1 MASVAAAR
9 ALETGIKAWLE
20 KTRVFL
26 NKPSPVGF
34 FGFFLIFWGFLGG
47 FFGWVFYCQPCL
59 KVEDSS
65 ITLLQNIQQ
74 PLPQSALLSPSVPLE
89 LLAAASSS
97 SSFPSASILTPG
109 SSSLASASFLSNTS
123 SSGDS
128 SSLSNLTNTSLA
140 SVYTVTPTTLPA
152 AMSSVPSSAA
162 AVNFRTGT
170 PLLAS
175 SSSYPSFSS
184 GMSAV
189 STAPNSGTGT
199 IATAAAGSSVTLS
212 NAAAAPPV
220 TAAVLEDADEQIS
233 QLIRTLQQKPLSD
246 ERISRIFQ
254 QAQRTGAAAATAVS
268 TAGGG
273 QAGPP
278 AVNAANLLKASL
290 LAAKAGGGIFG
301 DNAAAASS
309 PAMPVLTPQV
319 AMPAEDPP
327 SPAAGF
333 QNSYLDSLARSQITD
348 KRSVSSAR
356 PRHLSSSSSSATV
369 SGGVQTTTAAAAGGR
384 SFHQQTPPPLL
395 SPTGGLGGSAPRL
408 SAAFAAASP
417 TILQGKVT
425 VPTVIQQNPRFDA
438 AAPHQVAAAAPI
450 TLQTVSSGVG
460 GVGSQIRAMQQ
471 HVQPNTRLMRGPNGQ
486 VTVQK
491 VQTIELSQENQQV
504 RNSVPLINKPLSVST
519 FIPTRCQCCGSG
531 FIFFGSGSYF
541 SVGFGSYMTFFLIFL
556 T

>member
-1 MASVAAAR
+1 
-9 ALETGIKAWLE
+9 
-20 KTRVFL
+20 
-26 NKPSPVGF
+26 
-34 FGFFLIFWGFLGG
+34 
-47 FFGWVFYCQPCL
+47 
-59 KVEDSS
+59 
-65 ITLLQNIQQ
+65 
-74 PLPQSALLSPSVPLE
+74 
-89 LLAAASSS
+89 
-97 SSFPSASILTPG
+97 
-109 SSSLASASFLSNTS
+109 
-123 SSGDS
+123 
-128 SSLSNLTNTSLA
+128 
-140 SVYTVTPTTLPA
+140 
-152 AMSSVPSSAA
+152 
-162 AVNFRTGT
+162 
-170 PLLAS
+170 
-175 SSSYPSFSS
+175 
-184 GMSAV
+184 MSAV
-189 STAPNSGTGT
+189 SASPNSGTT
-199 IATAAAGSSVTLS
+199 ATAATAAVTFSSG
-212 NAAAAPPV
+212 AAAGPPV

-254 QAQRTGAAAATAVS
+254 QAQRSGAAAATAVS

-273 QAGPP
+273 GQAGPP
-278 AVNAANLLKASL
+278 AASAANLLKASL
-290 LAAKAGGGIFG
+290 LVRAGGGIFG
-301 DNAAAASS
+301 ENAAAATS

-319 AMPAEDPP
+319 ALSPLPAEEPP
-327 SPAAGF
+327 AAAAGF

-356 PRHLSSSSSSATV
+356 PRHLSSSSSSASV
-369 SGGVQTTTAAAAGGR
+369 AGGVQTTTAAAAGGR
-384 SFHQQTPPPLL
+384 SFHQQQQPPPLL

-417 TILQGKVT
+417 TILQGGKVS
-425 VPTVIQQNPRFDA
+425 VPTVIQQNPRFDVA
-438 AAPHQVAAAAPI
+438 AAPHQAAAPI

-504 RNSVPLINKPLSVST
+504 RNSVPLINKPLSFST

>member
-1 MASVAAAR
+1 
-9 ALETGIKAWLE
+9 
-20 KTRVFL
+20 
-26 NKPSPVGF
+26 
-34 FGFFLIFWGFLGG
+34 
-47 FFGWVFYCQPCL
+47 
-59 KVEDSS
+59 
-65 ITLLQNIQQ
+65 
-74 PLPQSALLSPSVPLE
+74 
-89 LLAAASSS
+89 
-97 SSFPSASILTPG
+97 
-109 SSSLASASFLSNTS
+109 
-123 SSGDS
+123 
-128 SSLSNLTNTSLA
+128 
-140 SVYTVTPTTLPA
+140 
-152 AMSSVPSSAA
+152 
-162 AVNFRTGT
+162 
-170 PLLAS
+170 
-175 SSSYPSFSS
+175 
-184 GMSAV
+184 MSAV
-189 STAPNSGTGT
+189 STPPNSGTGT
-199 IATAAAGSSVTLS
+199 IASAAAAAASSSVTFS
-212 NAAAAPPV
+212 SGTAGPPV

-254 QAQRTGAAAATAVS
+254 QAQRTGTAAATAVS

-278 AVNAANLLKASL
+278 AASAANLLKASL

-301 DNAAAASS
+301 ENAAAAAS

-319 AMPAEDPP
+319 ALSPLPAEEPP
-327 SPAAGF
+327 SAAAGF

-356 PRHLSSSSSSATV
+356 PRHLSSSSSASVA
-369 SGGVQTTTAAAAGGR
+369 GGVQTTVAAAAGGR
-384 SFHQQTPPPLL
+384 SFHQQQQQPPLL

-438 AAPHQVAAAAPI
+438 AAAAPI

-519 FIPTRCQCCGSG
+519 FIPTKWRYCGSG
-531 FIFFGSGSYF
+531 MIFFGSVSYF
-541 SVGFGSYMTFFLIFL
+541 SVCFGSYMNFF
-556 T
+556 

>member
-1 MASVAAAR
+1 M
-9 ALETGIKAWLE
+9 
-20 KTRVFL
+20 
-26 NKPSPVGF
+26 
-34 FGFFLIFWGFLGG
+34 
-47 FFGWVFYCQPCL
+47 
-59 KVEDSS
+59 EDSS

-97 SSFPSASILTPG
+97 ASFPSASILTPG

-128 SSLSNLTNTSLA
+128 SSLSSLTNTSLA

-170 PLLAS
+170 PLSIS

-189 STAPNSGTGT
+189 STPPNSGTT
-199 IATAAAGSSVTLS
+199 ATAATGSSVTTFS
-212 NAAAAPPV
+212 SSAAAGPPV
-220 TAAVLEDADEQIS
+220 TAAALEDADEQIS

-254 QAQRTGAAAATAVS
+254 QAQRSGAAAATAVS

-290 LAAKAGGGIFG
+290 LAKAGGGIFG
-301 DNAAAASS
+301 ENAAASS

-319 AMPAEDPP
+319 ALSPLPADEPP
-327 SPAAGF
+327 SAAGF

-356 PRHLSSSSSSATV
+356 PRHLSSSSSSSSASV
-369 SGGVQTTTAAAAGGR
+369 VVGGVQTTAAAAAGGR
-384 SFHQQTPPPLL
+384 SFHQQQPPPLL

-417 TILQGKVT
+417 TILQGKVS
-425 VPTVIQQNPRFDA
+425 VPTVIQQNPRFDVA
-438 AAPHQVAAAAPI
+438 AAPHQAAAPI

-504 RNSVPLINKPLSVST
+504 RNSLPNK
-519 FIPTRCQCCGSG
+519 
-531 FIFFGSGSYF
+531 
-541 SVGFGSYMTFFLIFL
+541 
-556 T
+556 

>member
-1 MASVAAAR
+1 M
-9 ALETGIKAWLE
+9 
-20 KTRVFL
+20 
-26 NKPSPVGF
+26 
-34 FGFFLIFWGFLGG
+34 G

-97 SSFPSASILTPG
+97 SSSSFPSASILTSG
-109 SSSLASASFLSNTS
+109 SSSLASASFLSNT

-199 IATAAAGSSVTLS
+199 IATAAAGSSVTFS
-212 NAAAAPPV
+212 SGSAAGPPV

-254 QAQRTGAAAATAVS
+254 QAQRPGAAAATAVS
-268 TAGGG
+268 TAGGA

-301 DNAAAASS
+301 ENAVAAASS

-319 AMPAEDPP
+319 ALSAEEPP
-327 SPAAGF
+327 SAAAGF

-356 PRHLSSSSSSATV
+356 PRHLSSSSSSASV
-369 SGGVQTTTAAAAGGR
+369 VVGGVQTTTAAAAGGR
-384 SFHQQTPPPLL
+384 SFHQQQPPPLL

-417 TILQGKVT
+417 TILQGGKVS
-425 VPTVIQQNPRFDA
+425 VPTVIQQNPRFDVA
-438 AAPHQVAAAAPI
+438 AAPHQAAAAPI

-504 RNSVPLINKPLSVST
+504 RNSLPNK
-519 FIPTRCQCCGSG
+519 
-531 FIFFGSGSYF
+531 
-541 SVGFGSYMTFFLIFL
+541 
-556 T
+556 